1 MLINLVMKDF
11 ILVKKYFLILLVYAT
26 IAPIYISTQL
36 HLNDGGLVSFLLTVI
51 VMELILFSTLS
62 KFEDQYKGAALL
74 CATPYTR
81 NAFVKAKYLFLFV
94 IFICVSIIRIITSV
108 IIPSGIEKLSV
119 NALGITF
126 LIFSILFGILLPVQ
140 FKFGYDKTKL
150 ISFFTV
156 FLIPF
161 VAPTLIKGVQSSHI
175 GFTTTFPFS
184 SIVLAWMPCFISI
197 VICLISMVISL
208 KIYAKKDL

>member
-11 ILVKKYFLILLVYAT
+11 MLVKKYFLILLVFAA
-26 IAPIYISTQL
+26 IAPIYVSTQIQ
-36 HLNDGGLVSFLLTVI
+36 LNDGGLVGFLLTVI
-51 VMELILFSTLS
+51 LMEQILFGTIS

-81 NAFVKAKYLFLFV
+81 NTFVKAKYLFLFV
-94 IFICVSIIRIITSV
+94 IFICVSIIRIITSI

-126 LIFSILFGILLPVQ
+126 LILSILFGILLPVQ
-140 FKFGYDKTKL
+140 FKFGYDKTK
-150 ISFFTV
+150 IITFFTV

-161 VAPTLIKGVQSSHI
+161 VAPTLIKGHI
-175 GFTTTFPFS
+175 DFTITFPFPP
-184 SIVLAWMPCFISI
+184 IVLAWMPCFISI
-197 VICLISMVISL
+197 VISLISMMISL
-208 KIYAKKDL
+208 KIYEKKDL

>member
-11 ILVKKYFLILLVYAT
+11 MLVKKYFLILLVFAA
-26 IAPIYISTQL
+26 IAPIYVSTQIQ
-36 HLNDGGLVSFLLTVI
+36 LNDGGLVGFLLTVLL
-51 VMELILFSTLS
+51 MEHILFGTIS

-94 IFICVSIIRIITSV
+94 IFICVSLIRIITSI

-140 FKFGYDKTKL
+140 FKFGYDKTKI

-161 VAPTLIKGVQSSHI
+161 VAPTLIKGVQSIHI
-175 GFTTTFPFS
+175 DFTITFPFPQ
-184 SIVLAWMPCFISI
+184 IIQEWMPCFIS
-197 VICLISMVISL
+197 LIISLVSMIISL

>member
-11 ILVKKYFLILLVYAT
+11 MLVKKHFLILLVFAA
-26 IAPIYISTQL
+26 IAPIYVSTQL
-36 HLNDGGLVSFLLTVI
+36 QLNDGGLVGFLLTVI
-51 VMELILFSTLS
+51 LMEQILFGTIS

-94 IFICVSIIRIITSV
+94 IFICVSIIRIIASI
-108 IIPSGIEKLSV
+108 IIPSGIEKLSL

-126 LIFSILFGILLPVQ
+126 LILSILFGILLPVQ
-140 FKFGYDKTKL
+140 FKFGYDKTK
-150 ISFFTV
+150 IITFFTV

-161 VAPTLIKGVQSSHI
+161 VAPTLIKGQI
-175 GFTTTFPFS
+175 DFTITFPFP
-184 SIVLAWMPCFISI
+184 SIILAWMPCFIAI
-197 VICLISMVISL
+197 VIGLISMMISL

>member
-11 ILVKKYFLILLVYAT
+11 MLVKKHFLILLVFAA
-26 IAPIYISTQL
+26 IAPIYVSTQL
-36 HLNDGGLVSFLLTVI
+36 QLNDGGLVGFLLTVI
-51 VMELILFSTLS
+51 LMEQILFGTIS
-62 KFEDQYKGAALL
+62 KFEDQYKGATLL

-94 IFICVSIIRIITSV
+94 IFICVSIIRIITPI
-108 IIPSGIEKLSV
+108 IIPSGIEKLSI

-126 LIFSILFGILLPVQ
+126 LIVSILFGILLPAQ
-140 FKFGYDKTKL
+140 FKFGYDKTK
-150 ISFFTV
+150 IITIFTV

-161 VAPTLIKGVQSSHI
+161 VAPTLIKGHFD
-175 GFTTTFPFS
+175 FTITFPFP

-197 VICLISMVISL
+197 VISFISMMISL

>member
-11 ILVKKYFLILLVYAT
+11 MLVKKYFLILLVFAA
-26 IAPIYISTQL
+26 IAPIYVSTQIQ
-36 HLNDGGLVSFLLTVI
+36 LNDGGLVGFLLTVLL
-51 VMELILFSTLS
+51 MEHILFGTIS

-94 IFICVSIIRIITSV
+94 IFICVSLIRIITSI
-108 IIPSGIEKLSV
+108 IIPSDIEKLSV

-140 FKFGYDKTKL
+140 FKFGYDKTKI
-150 ISFFTV
+150 ISFFAV

-161 VAPTLIKGVQSSHI
+161 VAPTLIKGVQSIHI
-175 GFTTTFPFS
+175 DFTITFPFPQ
-184 SIVLAWMPCFISI
+184 IMQEWMPCFISL
-197 VICLISMVISL
+197 VISLFSMIISL